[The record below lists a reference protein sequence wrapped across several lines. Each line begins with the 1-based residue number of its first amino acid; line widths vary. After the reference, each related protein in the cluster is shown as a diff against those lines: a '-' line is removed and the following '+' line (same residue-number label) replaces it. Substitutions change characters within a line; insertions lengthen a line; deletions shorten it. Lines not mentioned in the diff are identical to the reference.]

1 LLWETLSRQ
10 WQDRWILLLYGHCIQ
25 KRGGTQPFLEHS
37 GFKETADLALYPIM
51 NEGWLKNIQKIAT
64 LINTVKH
71 GSTNT

>member
-1 LLWETLSRQ
+1 MGNLVPAMARSMDSIVIWTL
-10 WQDRWILLLYGHCIQ
+10 HP
-25 KRGGTQPFLEHS
+25 KEGGTQPFLEHS

-64 LINTVKH
+64 PINTVKH